1 MQVDQLIWTSKTM
14 DKLTKKHHL
23 TPEEVEE
30 VFDRKV
36 LIRRSGRVYH
46 FYGQDRTDRYLLV
59 VLIPLGKSRWQ
70 VVTAR
75 DMTQTERRLY
85 LRTQRR

>member
-1 MQVDQLIWTSKTM
+1 MQVDQLIWTSKTI
-14 DKLTKKHHL
+14 DKLAKKHHL
-23 TPEEVEE
+23 TPEEVEK

-46 FYGQDRTDRYLLV
+46 FYGQGRTGRYLLV
-59 VLIPLGKSRWQ
+59 VLIPLGKGRWQ